1 MISPYSTTDLN
12 TISTEITMLTPELA
26 EMMRTEFVFE
36 RQRPVYAANVG
47 SGTRR
52 DHRIF
57 RASSGP
63 AGDRFCDPPPRRG
76 VPPPAGFDGDVVMSS
91 ETKQPLPRQAS
102 ATILPEDEVQAA
114 QFRERLRKLIASGR
128 HVTMAISP
136 RVEAKVLLE
145 FNTGNRSLNE
155 AVIKR
160 YAADMKNGRWLNSGE
175 PIIFSREGI
184 LNDGQH
190 RLFASIEAG
199 VEFTSDVRFGIERAA
214 FPMTN
219 SHNKRRPSD
228 VLDILG
234 EQNTRNLAATL
245 NWVNRYERGLP
256 GSLSI
261 GISNSDIGAHLASH
275 PRIRKSCEIGSRLNG
290 ATRLLSPSVAAAAHY
305 IFARLD
311 ESEADAF
318 FEFLVDGVG
327 ATSRHDPKVVLR
339 NKLLGNRSETA
350 KLKDV
355 YLLAVTIKAWNAF
368 RNKREVEKLYWVVGN
383 GTTSQ
388 QEVFPE
394 AI

>member
-1 MISPYSTTDLN
+1 
-12 TISTEITMLTPELA
+12 
-26 EMMRTEFVFE
+26 
-36 RQRPVYAANVG
+36 
-47 SGTRR
+47 
-52 DHRIF
+52 
-57 RASSGP
+57 
-63 AGDRFCDPPPRRG
+63 
-76 VPPPAGFDGDVVMSS
+76 MSS
-91 ETKQPLPRQAS
+91 ETTQLSPRQAS
-102 ATILPEDEVQAA
+102 AAVLPEDEAQAA
-114 QFRERLRKLIASGR
+114 QFRERLGKLIASGR

-136 RVEAKVLLE
+136 RIEARVFLE
-145 FNTGNRSLNE
+145 FNTSTRSINE
-155 AVIKR
+155 AGIKR

-190 RLFASIEAG
+190 RLFACIEAG
-199 VEFTSDVRFGIERAA
+199 VAFVTDVRFGIDRAA

-234 EQNTRNLAATL
+234 EQNTRNLAATM
-245 NWVNRYERGLP
+245 NWINRYERGLP

-261 GISNSDIGAHLASH
+261 GIANSDIGAHLARH
-275 PRIRKSCEIGSRLNG
+275 PQVRRSCEIGGRLNG
-290 ATRLLSPSVAAAAHY
+290 ATRLLSPSIAAATHY
-305 IFARLD
+305 IFARLNESQAD
-311 ESEADAF
+311 EF

-339 NKLLGNRSETA
+339 NKLLGNRSDTA
-350 KLKDV
+350 KLRDV
-355 YLLAVTIKAWNAF
+355 YLMAVTIKAWNAF

-388 QEVFPE
+388 QEPFPE